1 MSVHIHI
8 DFETY
13 SSVDLKTSGVYK
25 YTASPDFEILLMSF
39 MIEGDK
45 DDSVFVL
52 DFTSMDRE
60 RIKRWFDALLTR
72 EYEQVIIHAHNA
84 QFERLCLKAYG
95 YDIPAERFEC
105 SMAKSAYCGLP
116 LGLDQVAK
124 VLGLAE
130 QKDSVGRALI
140 RYFCMPCKPT
150 AANGQR
156 TRNLPEH
163 APEKWVQF
171 KEYCR
176 QDTVVEVAI
185 DAALSDIV
193 IPEAERAIYILD
205 QKINDRGVLADLD
218 LTRAAIDLAQT
229 FSEQTLER
237 SAEITGLTNANS
249 VAQLQRWVEG
259 KIGQKLTKL
268 DKEAVKELLAGD
280 CDDELREALE
290 NRQSLG
296 KTSIKKYSAILSA
309 AGDDQRVR
317 GLFQYYGA
325 NRTGRWAGR
334 LVQLQNL
341 PQNKLEGKD
350 LENARLATLHNDRE
364 GLELMFDNKI
374 PDLLSQL
381 IRTAFVPTKGKKL
394 VISDFSAI
402 EARVIAWLAGEQ
414 WRLDIFAT
422 HGKIYEASAAKMF
435 KIPIESIDKHSPYRK
450 KGKVSELALGYQGG
464 VGALEKMGGGKMGL
478 SENEMRNIVK
488 LWRKES
494 PAIVKLWK
502 DIEDAAYNTIQTGN
516 PSRVRYLRFV
526 WLTKHN
532 TLALELPSGR
542 RLHYRNAR
550 IVKGSIVYE
559 GLDATKTWGRVDSYG
574 GKLTENAVQA
584 IARDVLAY
592 TMSKA
597 DALGF
602 DIIMHVHDEVVV
614 EAQEAN
620 AQETLEALNA
630 LMAVPP
636 SWAKD
641 LPLRGDGFIANFYQ
655 K

>member
-60 RIKRWFDALLTR
+60 RIERWFDTLLTH

-140 RYFCMPCKPT
+140 RYFSMPCKPT

-364 GLELMFDNKI
+364 GLELMFDNRI

-402 EARVIAWLAGEQ
+402 EARVIAWLSGEQ

-478 SENEMRNIVK
+478 SENEMRDIVK

-502 DIEDAAYNTIQTGN
+502 DIEDAAYNTIKTGN

-550 IVKGSIVYE
+550 IVKDSIVYE

-584 IARDVLAY
+584 IARDVLTY
-592 TMSKA
+592 TMSRA

-614 EAQEAN
+614 EEQEAN

-630 LMAVPP
+630 LMDVPP

>member
-1 MSVHIHI
+1 MSTHIHI

-60 RIKRWFDALLTR
+60 RIERWFDALLTR
-72 EYEQVIIHAHNA
+72 EDDEVIIHAHNA

-163 APEKWVQF
+163 APEKWEQF

-229 FSEQTLER
+229 FTEQTLER
-237 SAEITGLTNANS
+237 SAEITGLNNANS

-259 KIGQKLTKL
+259 KIGQSITKL
-268 DKEAVKELLAGD
+268 DKEAVKELLADD

-341 PQNKLEGKD
+341 PQNQLEGED

-381 IRTAFVPTKGKKL
+381 IRTAFVPTSGKKL

-414 WRLDIFAT
+414 WRLDVFAT

-435 KIPIESIDKHSPYRK
+435 KIPIETIDKHSPYRK

-478 SENEMRNIVK
+478 SVNEMRNIVK

-494 PAIVKLWK
+494 PAIVKFWK

-550 IVKGSIVYE
+550 IVKDSIVYE
-559 GLDATKTWGRVDSYG
+559 GLDANKTWGRVDSYG

-592 TMSKA
+592 TMSRA

-614 EAQEAN
+614 EEQDAN

-636 SWAKD
+636 SWAKG